1 MFINTNTD
9 PLLLPMIVKSL
20 KFWLISFNPLNSV
33 KDDGSGDRQNLH
45 LRSSIFWPKGRL
57 ICIFKL
63 VLEYRSGLCSTQVD
77 LATSNRSTTNL

>member
-1 MFINTNTD
+1 MKKKFI
-9 PLLLPMIVKSL
+9 
-20 KFWLISFNPLNSV
+20 F

-77 LATSNRSTTNL
+77 LVVVRQLVIDLLLIYRIS